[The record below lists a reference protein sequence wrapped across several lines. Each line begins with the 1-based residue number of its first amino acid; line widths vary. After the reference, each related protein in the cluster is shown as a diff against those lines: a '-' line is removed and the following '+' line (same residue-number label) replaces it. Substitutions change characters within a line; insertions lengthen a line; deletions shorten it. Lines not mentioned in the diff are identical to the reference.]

1 MDVVFVFVLF
11 VGGECAVAHLV
22 EVEVGHVFLLRVF
35 FVEEVVK
42 HDAIGLPFVGF
53 LCLVASIGREAS
65 PCFGVGFCCSPPLV
79 MSEIAVEAE
88 EVFSV
93 LSVWD
98 GHLFEAP
105 RACWDACVY

>member
-1 MDVVFVFVLF
+1 MAD
-11 VGGECAVAHLV
+11 LV
-22 EVEVGHVFLLRVF
+22 EVEVGHVFLFRVF

-42 HDAIGLPFVGF
+42 HDAEGLPLVGF
-53 LCLVASIGREAS
+53 LCLVAPVDREAS

-79 MSEIAVEAE
+79 MGEVAVEAE

-98 GHLFEAP
+98 GHSFEAP
-105 RACWDACVY
+105 RAR